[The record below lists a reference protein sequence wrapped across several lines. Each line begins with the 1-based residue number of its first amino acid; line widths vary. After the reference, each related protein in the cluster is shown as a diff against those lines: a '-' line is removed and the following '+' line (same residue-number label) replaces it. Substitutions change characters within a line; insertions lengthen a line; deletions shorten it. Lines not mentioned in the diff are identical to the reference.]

1 MGVSV
6 ESDPG
11 KYLLS
16 PRVWAWLGTRQ
27 SLSVLLW
34 LLAFGVGGYLTWHA
48 FFFFDSLP
56 NTSEERRRA
65 DGNSGHAQIDF
76 GGQWVMGRMVV
87 CGHARELYH
96 RQRQWEI
103 VRAGFP
109 VENESPLNRAESI
122 VPGSL
127 RSLAKPDDD
136 LRHDADRM
144 MGWFM
149 GSDPQECRVV
159 GGAVVGP
166 LAVDPFGN
174 PFFAAALQNAS
185 AKTLTPE
192 VVEKVNSP
200 AIGGP
205 LYPPVHAF
213 LYAPLG
219 LIDRPQ
225 QAYLIFQVIAA
236 AFVVV
241 GGLGIKILTRGRIWW
256 SIATLIL
263 FLYPG
268 TRGGL
273 DLAQNPSI
281 TLSIAIW
288 GWALAA
294 RGYNVAGGVIWG
306 LFAFK
311 PVWGLA
317 LFLVPV
323 MTRRWRFC
331 VAMVLTGVGLA
342 AATLPFVGLQTWFD
356 WLAVGKE
363 ASALYNV
370 NHNWIILSRDL
381 HGIPRRFLHD
391 FTLPEAERDTP
402 LANTLAW
409 SLWGTV
415 LVVTIGIFARYGDRK
430 RSTGVGIGF
439 LFFGAFLTCYRFMYY
454 DTLLSAVGFAALL
467 AEPTRFL
474 RTRAFGLS
482 LTSLTPPIGTARELN
497 SPPPATNLLGSKL
510 MGYINSFPLT
520 VLVLLMLVE
529 NSLSGMNLQATLGFG
544 YYAYVTTS
552 VDGTTGL
559 STPRVVADTSSSYPL
574 ETYLVLTLWMWCGLQ
589 LIRGEERRG
598 VPVAIS

>member
-1 MGVSV
+1 VSV

-11 KYLLS
+11 RYIVS
-16 PRVWAWLGTRQ
+16 PRVWAWLGTRR
-27 SLSVLLW
+27 SHTVLLW
-34 LLAFGVGGYLTWHA
+34 LLTLGVGGYLTWHA
-48 FFFFDSLP
+48 FFWFDTPS
-56 NTSEERRRA
+56 NTPEERSRA

-87 CGHARELYH
+87 KGHARELYH
-96 RQRQWEI
+96 RQRQWEV

-109 VENESPLNRAESI
+109 VENEAPLNRAEAI
-122 VPGSL
+122 VPGPL
-127 RSLAKPDDD
+127 RLFAKPDED
-136 LRHDADRM
+136 LKHDADRM

-149 GSDPQECRVV
+149 GSDPQEWHVV

-174 PFFAAALQNAS
+174 PFFAAALQDAS
-185 AKTLTPE
+185 TKTLTPE
-192 VVEKVNSP
+192 VIEKVTSP

-205 LYPPVHAF
+205 LYPPIHAF

-225 QAYLIFQVIAA
+225 QAYRVFQVIAA
-236 AFVVV
+236 AFVVLA
-241 GGLGIKILTRGRIWW
+241 GLGIKILTRGRIWW
-256 SIATLIL
+256 STGTVIL

-273 DLAQNPSI
+273 DLGQNPSI
-281 TLSIAIW
+281 TLAIAIW
-288 GWALAA
+288 GWALAS
-294 RGYNVAGGVIWG
+294 RGYNVAGGAIWG

-323 MTRRWRFC
+323 LTRRWRFC
-331 VAMVLTGVGLA
+331 VTMVLTGVGLA

-370 NHNWIILSRDL
+370 NRNWITLSRDL
-381 HGIPRRFLHD
+381 HGIPRRILHD
-391 FTLPEAERDTP
+391 FTLPEADRDTP

-409 SLWGTV
+409 SLWGIV
-415 LVVTIGIFARYGDRK
+415 LVATAGIYLRYGDRK

-454 DTLLSAVGFAALL
+454 DVLLSAVGFAALL
-467 AEPTRFL
+467 AEPLRFL
-474 RTRAFGLS
+474 RTREFS
-482 LTSLTPPIGTARELN
+482 LALISKTPPIGTARTLN
-497 SPPPATNLLGSKL
+497 PPPPATNPLGSQL

-520 VLVLLMLVE
+520 VLALLMLIE
-529 NSLSGMNLQATLGFG
+529 NSIGGMNLEATLGFG
-544 YYAYVTTS
+544 YYARVTTGA
-552 VDGTTGL
+552 DGATGL
-559 STPRVVADTSSSYPL
+559 ITPRVIADTSSNYPL
-574 ETYLVLTLWMWCGLQ
+574 ETYLILALWMWCGLQ
-589 LIRGEERRG
+589 LIRGEER
-598 VPVAIS
+598 